1 MAASKATTFLMV
13 MLLLAA
19 VVATNAHRG
28 PKGHKGQKVSC
39 KNNTPVPIKV
49 EGIEIAVGAVIDI
62 DIVADIEIELFD
74 KAGKLVKGTCHLPVD
89 VTALVFVYVDLSI
102 QVKVAAVSKLLGLLH
117 TILGLVLTTIKCI
130 L

>member
-1 MAASKATTFLMV
+1 MAASMAKTALMV

-19 VVATNAHRG
+19 VVAAH
-28 PKGHKGQKVSC
+28 GHKGQKVSC
-39 KNNTPVPIKV
+39 KNNTPKPINV
-49 EGIEIAVGAVIDI
+49 EGIEIAVGAVVDI
-62 DIVADIEIELFD
+62 YVVADLEIQLID
-74 KAGKLVKGTCHLPVD
+74 KAGKTVKGKCNVPVD
-89 VTALVFVYVDLSI
+89 VTALVFVYVNLSI

>member
-1 MAASKATTFLMV
+1 MAASMAKTVLMV

-19 VVATNAHRG
+19 VVATHA
-28 PKGHKGQKVSC
+28 HKGQKVSC

-49 EGIEIAVGAVIDI
+49 EGIEIAVGAVVDVYV
-62 DIVADIEIELFD
+62 VADLNIRLLD
-74 KAGKLVKGTCHLPVD
+74 KAGKVVKGKCHVPVD

-102 QVKVAAVSKLLGLLH
+102 KVKVAGVSKLLGLLH
-117 TILGLVLTTIKCI
+117 TVLGLILTTIKCI

>member
-49 EGIEIAVGAVIDI
+49 EGVEIAVGAVVDVYV
-62 DIVADIEIELFD
+62 VADLNIRLLD
-74 KAGKLVKGTCHLPVD
+74 KAGKVVKGKCHVPVD

-102 QVKVAAVSKLLGLLH
+102 KVKVAGVSKLLGLLH
-117 TILGLVLTTIKCI
+117 TVLGLILTTIKCI

>member
-1 MAASKATTFLMV
+1 MAASLAKTALMF
-13 MLLLAA
+13 MLLLAT
-19 VVATNAHRG
+19 VAATH
-28 PKGHKGQKVSC
+28 GHKVSC
-39 KNNTPVPIKV
+39 KNNTPAPIKV
-49 EGIEIAVGAVIDI
+49 KGIEIAVGAIIDINVSTDI
-62 DIVADIEIELFD
+62 DIEVVD
-74 KAGKLVKGTCHLPVD
+74 KAGNVVKGNCLVPVD